1 MNLDIFKK
9 ENRIPVNL
17 GKLVLRLTFGL
28 TMMTHGKGKL
38 VDLFSGNPIEFP
50 DPLGVGAATSLGLT
64 VFAEFVC
71 SALVAIGLLTR
82 LSAVPVVICMA
93 VAFFVIH
100 AADPFGDR
108 EHAFIFMMGFLAIF
122 LLGGGR
128 YSIDNFILKK
138 K

>member
-1 MNLDIFKK
+1 MNLDIFKS
-9 ENRIPVNL
+9 ENTIPGHL

-38 VDLFSGNPIEFP
+38 MDLFSGNPIDFP
-50 DPLGVGAATSLGLT
+50 DPLGVGATTSLGLT

-71 SALVAIGLLTR
+71 SALVALGLFTR
-82 LSAVPVVICMA
+82 LSAVPVVICMV

-100 AADPFGDR
+100 AGDTFGDR
-108 EHAFIFMMGFLAIF
+108 EHAFIYMMGYVAIF